1 MQRLDFWG
9 ALMILN
15 VLVLL
20 GVLIAFWVWVNLIDT
35 LYILAA
41 LTPVTLF
48 VFNKGL
54 GGNVNCNPEY

>member
-1 MQRLDFWG
+1 
-9 ALMILN
+9 MILN

-20 GVLIAFWVWVNLIDT
+20 GVLTAFWISVNLIDT
-35 LYILAA
+35 LYILVA